1 VIERVAGGRR
11 MPRNKPLANPRKKHD
26 NILLYEPG
34 VTFANIWFGQK
45 VKQAFIREQ

>member
-11 MPRNKPLANPRKKHD
+11 MPRNKPLANPWEKHH
-26 NILLYEPG
+26 NIPLYERG

-45 VKQAFIREQ
+45 GLSQTGLH